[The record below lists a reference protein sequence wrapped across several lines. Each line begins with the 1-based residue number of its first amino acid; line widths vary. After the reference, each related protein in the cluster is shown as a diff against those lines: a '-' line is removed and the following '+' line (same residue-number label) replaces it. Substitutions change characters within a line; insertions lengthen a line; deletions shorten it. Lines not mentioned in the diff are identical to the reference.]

1 MITKEELLINIGA
14 ALTAFD
20 KKACVSLAE
29 QSIELGIDP
38 VEVIAVLRDRIEV
51 IGNQFKNNEI
61 FLPELV
67 GAGSSMEGAMEIL
80 NAEILRRGSRQETLG
95 VVVIGTVFG
104 DLHTIGKGM
113 VSTLLMAEGFE
124 VNDIGINVPA
134 EKFLEAIDQYQAS
147 ILAMSSLLTT
157 TAPEQQK
164 VIRAIEEQGWRDRVK
179 IMVGGGAVT
188 QEFAERIGADGYAPS
203 APLAVDL
210 AKELMGFKG

>member
-1 MITKEELLINIGA
+1 MGNNNEILLKIAEALIG
-14 ALTAFD
+14 FD
-20 KKACVSLAE
+20 KKACIALAKQAIE
-29 QSIELGIDP
+29 QGVDP
-38 VEVIAVLRDRIEV
+38 VEVISVLRNRIEI

-67 GAGSSMEGAMEIL
+67 GAGAAMEGAMGIL
-80 NAEILRRGSRQETLG
+80 NDEILRRGTKRETLG
-95 VVVIGTVFG
+95 VVVIGTVYG

-134 EKFLEAIDQYQAS
+134 EKFLEEIDKHQAS

-157 TAPEQQK
+157 TAPEQEK
-164 VIRAIEEQGWRDRVK
+164 VIRALEEQGWRDKVK
-179 IMVGGGAVT
+179 VMVGGGAVT
-188 QEFAERIGADGYAPS
+188 KEFAARIGADGYAPS

-210 AKELMGFKG
+210 AKELMGIRD